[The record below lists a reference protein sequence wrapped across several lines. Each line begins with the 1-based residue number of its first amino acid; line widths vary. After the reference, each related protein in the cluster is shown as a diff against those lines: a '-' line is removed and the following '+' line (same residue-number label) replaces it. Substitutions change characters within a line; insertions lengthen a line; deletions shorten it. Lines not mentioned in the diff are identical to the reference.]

1 MSDSHMYGQV
11 DLNVDWYAQPD
22 VSTQDIVVLMQEG
35 LLLQDFEL
43 KIVQ

>member
-35 LLLQDFEL
+35 LYVSQDS
-43 KIVQ
+43 VQTQ